1 MLMEPCNIK
10 PVDFFRRIYHLPYSF
25 LLDSCGLGRYSFA
38 GAEPFLVIKAQDDRV
53 EITEGSKISITSDN
67 FFSLLNSIMNDFKLT
82 RKPSPIPFQS
92 GAVGYLG
99 YDLKNQ
105 TEKLPRKG
113 LTEPIVPDC
122 ILGFYDTIFA
132 YDHKTGKGY
141 ILSSGL
147 PEKEGI
153 KRRLRSKER
162 IGQFIEKIGAK
173 GTENLTPSPLPS
185 PPMVEGWVKGISG
198 VNSTSNFTKE
208 GYIDAIRRIQD
219 YIAAGDI
226 YQANLSQ
233 RLNMGF
239 TGDPLALYEIIRK
252 INPVPFGAFLN
263 YGDFQIMSNSP
274 ERLLKIHNGI
284 AETSPIK
291 GTRPRGRGHKEDRN
305 LIKELKTN
313 AKELSEHIMI
323 VDLERNDLG
332 RFCDLGSIKVK
343 PLQKICTYPTLH
355 HMVSTVKGK
364 VRDGM
369 ETADCIKAFFPG
381 GSVTGAPKIRAMEII
396 DELEPTSRGIYTGA
410 IGYIDFS
417 GNMDLSMTIRTAILK
432 DKKLYL
438 HVGGGIVADS
448 NPEEEYDETL
458 LKARVFLKAMEVSK
472 KQAEAEVKVNNIK

>member
-38 GAEPFLVIKAQDDRV
+38 GTNPFALLKAHDDKI
-53 EITEGSKISITSDN
+53 EIIGDSAVKVTTGNIFSVLS
-67 FFSLLNSIMNDFKLT
+67 SLLNEFKIT
-82 RKPSPIPFQS
+82 SKSHYFPFQG

-105 TEKLPRKG
+105 VENLPRKG
-113 LTEPIVPDC
+113 LTEPVVPDC

-153 KRRLRSKER
+153 KRRVRAKER
-162 IGQFIEKIGAK
+162 IGQFIKNIGAK
-173 GTENLTPSPLPS
+173 GNENLTPSPLPS
-185 PPMVEGWVKGISG
+185 PLGGDGWLKGIFV

-208 GYIDAIRRIQD
+208 GYIDAIKRIQD

-233 RLNMGF
+233 RLNMDF
-239 TGDPLALYEIIRK
+239 TGTPLGLYEIIRK

-332 RFCDLGSIKVK
+332 RFCDPGSIKVN
-343 PLQKICTYPTLH
+343 PLQKIYTYPTLH

-396 DELEPTSRGIYTGA
+396 DELEPTPRGIYTGA

-448 NPEEEYDETL
+448 NPAEEYDETL
-458 LKARVFLKAMEVSK
+458 LKAQAFLKAMGVSK
-472 KQAEAEVKVNNIK
+472 KQADAEVKVNNIK

>member
-38 GAEPFLVIKAQDDRV
+38 GTNPFALLKAHDDKI
-53 EITEGSKISITSDN
+53 EIIGDSAVKVTTGNIFSVLS
-67 FFSLLNSIMNDFKLT
+67 SLLNEFKIT
-82 RKPSPIPFQS
+82 SKSHYFPFQG

-105 TEKLPRKG
+105 VENLPRKG
-113 LTEPIVPDC
+113 LTEPVVPDC

-153 KRRLRSKER
+153 KRRVRAKER
-162 IGQFIEKIGAK
+162 IGQFIKNIGAK
-173 GTENLTPSPLPS
+173 GNENLTPSPLPS
-185 PPMVEGWVKGISG
+185 PLGGDGWLKGIFV

-208 GYIDAIRRIQD
+208 GYIDAIKRIQD

-233 RLNMGF
+233 RLNMDF
-239 TGDPLALYEIIRK
+239 TGTPLGLYEIIRK

-291 GTRPRGRGHKEDRN
+291 GTRPRGRGRKEDRN

-313 AKELSEHIMI
+313 AKEL
-323 VDLERNDLG
+323 
-332 RFCDLGSIKVK
+332 
-343 PLQKICTYPTLH
+343 
-355 HMVSTVKGK
+355 STVKGK

-396 DELEPTSRGIYTGA
+396 DELEPTPRGIYTGA

-448 NPEEEYDETL
+448 NPAEEYDETL
-458 LKARVFLKAMEVSK
+458 LKAQAFLKAMGVSK
-472 KQAEAEVKVNNIK
+472 KQADAEVKVNNIK